1 LAVLVLYGR
10 IGKKKLEIHFL
21 TNQRVLFSLAN
32 LKISENLFKAVIW
45 HLEKQKRGERG
56 RFFIVFFI
64 TKSIFKYFSM
74 FQSISLNSNIVVK
87 KYQIFMMGHN
97 DRSLF
102 ISQKTG
108 VSSLVPAFV
117 IFFLMFGC

>member
-1 LAVLVLYGR
+1 MVELE
-10 IGKKKLEIHFL
+10 KKKLEIHFL

-64 TKSIFKYFSM
+64 TKSIFKCFSM